1 MLEMLNVECF
11 FSSVS
16 GLYEPPVNRYLT
28 AQMTSATNS
37 EAVRARRIV

>member
-1 MLEMLNVECF
+1 MFLQ
-11 FSSVS
+11 FSPDKFGP

-37 EAVRARRIV
+37 AAVRARRIV